1 ITRRRGIAANS
12 SGKRSATSA
21 SSNANSTSSAGSVT
35 TSRPEGSGSSS
46 WSHSLSKARTF
57 SSAPLRLFAPP
68 PHGWGGVLGRFGL
81 RLVRRCGF
89 ERVLKHVFH
98 PAGEV
103 ERHRFAHALRHVV
116 DVLLVALGEDDL
128 GQAHAVCGEDLL
140 LDA

>member
-1 ITRRRGIAANS
+1 MTRRRGIAANS

-21 SSNANSTSSAGSVT
+21 SSNANSTSGAGSVT

-57 SSAPLRLFAPP
+57 TRRFAPP
-68 PHGWGGVLGRFGL
+68 PYQRGGVLGRFGL

-89 ERVLKHVFH
+89 ERVLEHVLY

-116 DVLLVALGEDDL
+116 DVL
-128 GQAHAVCGEDLL
+128 
-140 LDA
+140 